1 MSQVKVEQNLLKANE
16 DVAEELR
23 KLFLEKNIKVINM
36 ISSPGA
42 GKTTILEHS
51 LEKIASKYNVAVI
64 EGDILTTRDADR
76 IAKLDVPVVQ
86 IETKGACH
94 LDARMI
100 SKVLDQLDLDKLDL
114 IIIENVGNLVCP
126 ASFDL
131 GENAKVVVLSIAE
144 GADKPAKYPSI
155 FTKASACVLNK
166 VDLLP
171 YSNFSMDDFY
181 DDLKKVNPKIE
192 AFELAA
198 TKDIGID
205 QWVNWLEGLIKDG
218 GQVN

>member
-1 MSQVKVEQNLLKANE
+1 MSKVKVEQNLLKANE
-16 DVAEELR
+16 DVADELR

-51 LEKIASKYNVAVI
+51 LEKMASKFNVAVI
-64 EGDILTTRDADR
+64 EGDILTSRDADR
-76 IAKLDVPVVQ
+76 IEKLNIPVVQ

-94 LDARMI
+94 LDAKMI
-100 SKVLDQLDLDKLDL
+100 TKVLDKLDLDNLDL

-131 GENAKVVVLSIAE
+131 GEDAKVVVLSIAE

-155 FTKASACVLNK
+155 FSKAKACVLNK
-166 VDLLP
+166 IDLLP

-181 DDLKKVNPKIE
+181 ADLKQVNPNIKT
-192 AFELAA
+192 FELAA

-205 QWVNWLEGLIKDG
+205 EWVDWLEGLIKNG

>member
-1 MSQVKVEQNLLKANE
+1 MSQIKVEQNLLKAN
-16 DVAEELR
+16 DDIAQELR
-23 KLFLEKNIKVINM
+23 KKYQENGVKVINM

-42 GKTTILEHS
+42 GKTTLLEHS
-51 LEKIASKYNVAVI
+51 LEKIASKYKVGVI
-64 EGDILTTRDADR
+64 EGDILTSRDAER
-76 IAKLDVPVVQ
+76 IEKLNVPVVQ

-100 SKVLDQLDLDKLDL
+100 NKALEQLKLEELDL

-131 GENAKVVVLSIAE
+131 GEDAKVVVLSIAE

-155 FTKASACVLNK
+155 FTKAKVCVLNK
-166 VDLLP
+166 IDLLP
-171 YSNFSMDDFY
+171 YSNFSIDDFY
-181 DDLKKVNPKIE
+181 ADVKKVNPKIE
-192 AFELAA
+192 SFEIAA

-205 QWVNWLEGLIKDG
+205 KWVDWLEGLIIDG
-218 GQVN
+218 GTIN